1 MHQTLVKVCAVNT
14 LTCKHNLLIIVSYLG
29 FEKFFP
35 QGGKRGGGTGKQA
48 KERGGWV
55 DASHQVM

>member
-14 LTCKHNLLIIVSYLG
+14 LTCKHNLHIIVSYLG

-35 QGGKRGGGTGKQA
+35 QGGKRGGGTGKQT
-48 KERGGWV
+48 KERGG
-55 DASHQVM
+55 

>member
-1 MHQTLVKVCAVNT
+1 MRSYASNPRKGVCVASTQTH
-14 LTCKHNLLIIVSYLG
+14 KHNLLMFVSYLG

-48 KERGGWV
+48 KERGG
-55 DASHQVM
+55 